1 MAQIDGPSSSSSSS
15 SPPPD
20 LANEK
25 PVIVRVKRKLTQAR
39 FDAFWLEINE
49 RPSKKALLDFGSL
62 SISDSTAQKVEEEPK
77 SKKLFVHHV
86 ETITESDAIGSV
98 LHSFLTDSNV
108 SKEKK
113 IEDRKRAFKL
123 GKKPD
128 ELKQGARQK
137 HEEMARNARFEQI
150 WKSRKD
156 SFKEVCHL
164 YDVLQVDATADTPSK
179 TKKKRDI
186 TVEEEAILCN
196 YLPLL
201 REHIPSAATTIE
213 SDIFSVYS
221 EEDYVYDLYTVEKDG
236 DTKMEDIQADYPLVQ
251 VDNGD
256 DDDYYDGPPKSD
268 YDTDDSNAEDNP
280 AFDYPEEEDSDE
292 EEERDPFDYFEN
304 DSDAYGEEIVEL
316 GSDED
321 EERELPWRM
330 GHC

>member
-1 MAQIDGPSSSSSSS
+1 MAQFDGPSSSSSSS
-15 SPPPD
+15 PPPPPPD

-49 RPSKKALLDFGSL
+49 RPSKKALLDFGTL
-62 SISDSTAQKVEEEPK
+62 SISDSTTQNVEEEPK

-113 IEDRKRAFKL
+113 IEERKRAFKL

-137 HEEMARNARFEQI
+137 HEEMARHARFEQI

-156 SFKEVCHL
+156 SLKEVCHL
-164 YDVLQVDATADTPSK
+164 YDVLQVDATDDTPSK

-186 TVEEEAILCN
+186 AVEEEAILCN

-236 DTKMEDIQADYPLVQ
+236 DTKMEDIQANYPLVQ

-304 DSDAYGEEIVEL
+304 DSDAYEVVEF

-321 EERELPWRM
+321 EEREVP
-330 GHC
+330 